1 MFSICKRESLTNN
14 IVREAFDISDE
25 DKYKASRII
34 KDKLEAL
41 YSLSQHRAIQQ
52 GMNLNKGNKRSKN
65 A

>member
-1 MFSICKRESLTNN
+1 MLYACMFSICKRESLTNN

-41 YSLSQHRAIQQ
+41 YSLSQHRAIQ
-52 GMNLNKGNKRSKN
+52 
-65 A
+65 